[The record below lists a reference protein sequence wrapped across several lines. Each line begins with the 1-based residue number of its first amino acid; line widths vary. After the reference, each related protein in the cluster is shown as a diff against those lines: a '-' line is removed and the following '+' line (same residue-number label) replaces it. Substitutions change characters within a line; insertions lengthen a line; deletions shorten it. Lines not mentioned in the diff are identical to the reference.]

1 MRIDEASLPP
11 PLPRRVAFRSLLKV
25 HRLQT
30 TGAEPR
36 LVSESRAAAQAA
48 RSAQKTV
55 EAALTSAR
63 RSMLAEGSRL
73 QAARSEGV
81 AEPQEPVAGR
91 VLELILRE
99 LKSELPAEPRKTVR
113 ADAVA
118 AADGA
123 GHARTSPP
131 LPSRAQAVLDL
142 IDHID
147 LLVRSH
153 RPTLVFSM
161 NSAFAARVEVEKT
174 GPNEVALK
182 IQGWRG
188 PPPPE
193 EISRIRDTLRARGLR
208 LSSLSVG

>member
-1 MRIDEASLPP
+1 MS
-11 PLPRRVAFRSLLKV
+11 
-25 HRLQT
+25 
-30 TGAEPR
+30 
-36 LVSESRAAAQAA
+36 
-48 RSAQKTV
+48 RSASQTASAAEKTV

-63 RSMLAEGSRL
+63 RSMLSETSRL
-73 QAARSEGV
+73 QTARSESV
-81 AEPQEPVAGR
+81 AQDPEPVAGR

-99 LKSELPAEPRKTVR
+99 LDGALPGEPRKTVR

-131 LPSRAQAVLDL
+131 LPSRAQAVMDL

-161 NSAFAARVEVEKT
+161 NSTFAARIEVEKT
-174 GPNEVALK
+174 GPNEVALR

-188 PPPPE
+188 PPPPD
-193 EISRIRDTLRARGLR
+193 EISRIRETLRARGLR